1 MYLGNLYAS
10 DAFLTIINITILG
23 GWICRFGKNEIQIV
37 MQGERTLCTDPR
49 TPNLLVQSM
58 NGKESHIRKSL
69 RTIERKLIN
78 GSERRN
84 QRNVTEAR
92 SLVRGSTTCI
102 KNGVLAIA
110 ANTRTQNRVLAI
122 AANTRTLRRQSL
134 TGAGSDQSRR
144 SSLGG
149 KSTNSNVKDTR
160 NAKTPPPVH
169 PSSTIAKRWL

>member
-1 MYLGNLYAS
+1 
-10 DAFLTIINITILG
+10 
-23 GWICRFGKNEIQIV
+23 
-37 MQGERTLCTDPR
+37 
-49 TPNLLVQSM
+49 M

-102 KNGVLAIA
+102 KNG
-110 ANTRTQNRVLAI
+110 VLAI

>member
-1 MYLGNLYAS
+1 
-10 DAFLTIINITILG
+10 
-23 GWICRFGKNEIQIV
+23 

-69 RTIERKLIN
+69 HTIERKLIN

-102 KNGVLAIA
+102 KNG
-110 ANTRTQNRVLAI
+110 VLAI

-160 NAKTPPPVH
+160 NAKTLLQ
-169 PSSTIAKRWL
+169 STHHLR

>member
-1 MYLGNLYAS
+1 
-10 DAFLTIINITILG
+10 
-23 GWICRFGKNEIQIV
+23 

-69 RTIERKLIN
+69 HTIGRKLIN
-78 GSERRN
+78 GFERRN

-92 SLVRGSTTCI
+92 SPVRGSTTCI

-110 ANTRTQNRVLAI
+110 ANTRTQNGVLAIAANTRTQNGVFAI

-169 PSSTIAKRWL
+169 PLSTIAKRWL